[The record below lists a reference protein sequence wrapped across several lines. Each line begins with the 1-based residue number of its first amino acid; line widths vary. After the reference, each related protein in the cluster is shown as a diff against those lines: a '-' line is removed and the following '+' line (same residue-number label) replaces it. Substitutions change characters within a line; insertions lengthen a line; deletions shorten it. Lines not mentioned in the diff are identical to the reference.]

1 MHRDALRL
9 SIVVPAGPGESA
21 WTALPDLLTPLGV
34 NHEIVLST
42 AGAPSRKPP
51 ERVRLVQGPAGRA
64 HQLNAGIAAARAEWL
79 WLLHADSRP
88 GPAALAAAAAFMAAH
103 DNPHRPVLGW
113 FELAF
118 DRAGPAVVALNA
130 RGANLRSRRFGLPFG
145 DQGWLLPRRT
155 FDRVGAFDAGFGRGE
170 DLEFVVRARRR
181 GVAIEPVGAALTT
194 SARRYREQGW
204 LRTSARHGWFT
215 LWLWMR
221 AVSRRRRRP

>member
-1 MHRDALRL
+1 MHRDALRV
-9 SIVVPAGPGESA
+9 SIVVPVGPGESA
-21 WTALPDLLTPLGV
+21 WTALPDLLTRLELD
-34 NHEIVLST
+34 HEIVLSAAEEPT
-42 AGAPSRKPP
+42 REPP
-51 ERVRLVQGPAGRA
+51 DGVRVVRGMAGRA

-88 GPAALAAAAAFMAAH
+88 GTATLAAAAAFIAAH
-103 DNPHRPVLGW
+103 AKPERPALGW

-118 DRAGPAVVALNA
+118 DRDGPAAVALNA
-130 RGANLRSRRFGLPFG
+130 RGANLRSRRFSLPFG
-145 DQGWLLPRRT
+145 DQGWLMTRRT
-155 FDRVGAFDAGFGRGE
+155 FDQVGAFDADFSRGE

-204 LRTSARHGWFT
+204 LRTSATHGWFT

-221 AVSRRRRRP
+221 AVLRSRRRR